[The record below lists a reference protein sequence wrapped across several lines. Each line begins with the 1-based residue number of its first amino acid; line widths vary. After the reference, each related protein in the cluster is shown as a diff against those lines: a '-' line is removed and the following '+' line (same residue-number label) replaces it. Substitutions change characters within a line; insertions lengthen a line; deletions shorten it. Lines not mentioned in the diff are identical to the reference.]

1 MKQYL
6 CKNCCFYTFKSNDF
20 NRHLRT
26 KKHMIN
32 SNKIKNDDSNNDN
45 DNNSENNDIISEN
58 TINEITHVSRPSNY
72 LEKLCIFCNK
82 IYSTKQSLSIHMEK
96 CKEKHKH
103 LPNNNLTIDSV
114 KQILQNKEI
123 MTEIIKTVAI
133 CNESSLH
140 LSNNG
145 SINNGTI
152 NNGTIYN
159 GNINNG
165 TVNNLNLF
173 FDTKCKDAMNLSE
186 FFEALQVTNSDV
198 ENMGRN
204 GFSTGIYEII
214 DKGLKECGLYK
225 RPIHCTD
232 IKRETLYIKENDKW
246 QKDDPD
252 NPTVRK
258 YIKDIR
264 IKSIEQ
270 SKKWKESHPNSEIIG
285 SNEYEFW
292 FYIMNNIN
300 NGGVNEIRNY
310 NKIVS
315 CISRTTD
322 ISAMRRDR
330 ALM

>member
-1 MKQYL
+1 MQNLKCAVCNFSTLTKCNYEQ
-6 CKNCCFYTFKSNDF
+6 
-20 NRHLRT
+20 HLKT
-26 KKHMIN
+26 KKH
-32 SNKIKNDDSNNDN
+32 IKNAISQQKTHIPILQSTNI
-45 DNNSENNDIISEN
+45 ENLDKAMDKKIC
-58 TINEITHVSRPSNY
+58 NY
-72 LEKLCIFCNK
+72 CNK
-82 IYSTKQSLSIHMEK
+82 LYSCRQTLSIHIKK
-96 CKEKHKH
+96 CKEKNKQ
-103 LPNNNLTIDSV
+103 LPVANLTIDSV
-114 KQILQNKEI
+114 KQLLQNKEI
-123 MTEIIKTVAI
+123 MTEIIKSVAI
-133 CNESSLH
+133 
-140 LSNNG
+140 SNDSYVNLA
-145 SINNGTI
+145 NNGTI
-152 NNGTIYN
+152 NN

-198 ENMGRN
+198 ENMGKN

-232 IKRETLYIKENDKW
+232 TKRETLYIKENDKW

-252 NPTVRK
+252 NPTVKK

-264 IKSIEQ
+264 IKSIDQ